1 MSPSLP
7 RLARLIAPVALGVA
21 TLVLAAS
28 PTALAGTVE
37 VRSCGDAPTGGV
49 DNAWQPITDN
59 LAGYEVPTAACPPT
73 STAIGTDLD
82 HPQILG
88 RSVWTKLMS
97 GVAPTAGDGAQMRL
111 TAPAGTVITAVSLK
125 RDLGKRNDGYALYGK
140 TASGAVLDNSC
151 AIPGGQAV
159 CYVGGSGTAPQ
170 TFSGLNTAWI
180 AWGFECGD
188 LGYPSCN
195 TGSSLHQ
202 AWAHIY
208 ASTVTL
214 TDNQAPTSV
223 TAAGAVTTGGWKSG
237 SVAGTISG
245 SDNLGV
251 QKVRWYADGALV
263 STSADRACD
272 FSTTVPCADA
282 SNVSYSLDT
291 TGLADGTRSIQAAV
305 VDRGE

>member
-170 TFSGLNTAWI
+170 TFSALTRR
-180 AWGFECGD
+180 
-188 LGYPSCN
+188 
-195 TGSSLHQ
+195 GS
-202 AWAHIY
+202 
-208 ASTVTL
+208 
-214 TDNQAPTSV
+214 P
-223 TAAGAVTTGGWKSG
+223 
-237 SVAGTISG
+237 
-245 SDNLGV
+245 
-251 QKVRWYADGALV
+251 GALSV
-263 STSADRACD
+263 VTSDTHRATPARLSTKPGRT
-272 FSTTVPCADA
+272 STPRPSRSQTTRPPQA
-282 SNVSYSLDT
+282 S
-291 TGLADGTRSIQAAV
+291 RPQA
-305 VDRGE
+305 R